1 MTAQLKIG
9 TCPYT
14 SARIKSWAAA
24 AVVLQLCLKEF
35 RMEIRN
41 EALCCGKSW
50 QKRSSDSSV
59 FSGED
64 LMSSILHLLLS
75 RKALKSLTM
84 IYTLTIKKE
93 KWIWKSKW
101 SSCGSDI
108 QGSTRWHC
116 GRDFRQV
123 HCWELEFSELCRSK
137 NNVCWQLVAATLW
150 FQGILL

>member
-75 RKALKSLTM
+75 RKALKPFKVTSARYLHKTSSDLLQKCLLKCVNSTFTKTTYIYRPSPTTSLEQFLRVSKM
-84 IYTLTIKKE
+84 FLLGYSLHIVPNKK
-93 KWIWKSKW
+93 
-101 SSCGSDI
+101 
-108 QGSTRWHC
+108 
-116 GRDFRQV
+116 
-123 HCWELEFSELCRSK
+123 
-137 NNVCWQLVAATLW
+137 
-150 FQGILL
+150 